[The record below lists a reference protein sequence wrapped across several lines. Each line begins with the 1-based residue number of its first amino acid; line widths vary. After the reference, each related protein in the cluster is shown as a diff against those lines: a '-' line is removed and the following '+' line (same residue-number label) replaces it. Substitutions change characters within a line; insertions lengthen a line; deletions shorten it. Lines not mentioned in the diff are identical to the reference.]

1 MNPISLPKG
10 TIMYGNI
17 ADIAD
22 IAESKFDSMITKIKK
37 TMKPLREDQRLI
49 RDFPSTHVTLD

>member
-1 MNPISLPKG
+1 
-10 TIMYGNI
+10 MYGNI